1 MKHLQIYENFKQG
14 PMRKEP
20 NIFQKAWK
28 GTKDVLGIESSKD
41 REGLETIYRLIA
53 MNEPYGFVQSVK
65 EIKPGVIVA
74 WLNKQSVTVDTE
86 TPEILW
92 KGEPLDL
99 NDIKAEAYSL
109 YQKLRPFTIKIE
121 LTSGR
126 RDMEKS
132 DETDLF

>member
-1 MKHLQIYENFKQG
+1 MKHIQIFEDFEYGK
-14 PMRKEP
+14 MRKEP

-28 GTKDVLGIESSKD
+28 GTKDVLGIESSED

-74 WLNKQSVTVDTE
+74 WLNDQSVTVDKE

-92 KGEPLDL
+92 KGKALDL

-109 YQKLRPFTIKIE
+109 YQKLRPFTIKVE

-126 RDMEKS
+126 QPDVEA
-132 DETDLF
+132 DVF